1 MGWLPIHKQNHTY
14 SASRGDLRKQLRQA
28 ARGDIEAFKSVSEEY
43 LDFVTEFL
51 IVTGYHEEERIRS
64 YTRQV
69 FQNLW
74 QSIAYF
80 RRVSDFERGLYIFLK
95 QIPVN
100 VAPFQDPLIQKL
112 VLLNSLQRF
121 LVVARDLEQWSS
133 KNLLLATRISKQ
145 ELNSPL
151 FEAWKILVSFRKTD
165 IDFATNTYMERVVE
179 NMEGP
184 FAHADQQKLC
194 KKVKQNPIVSTFK
207 ADCLSLRCEL
217 IEMRQN
223 ARWNPP
229 IKASFFDELVEDIA
243 LIKPLKPEFSERI
256 KNQLSFQCVP
266 H

>member
-1 MGWLPIHKQNHTY
+1 MGWLPIRKTNH
-14 SASRGDLRKQLRQA
+14 SATRGVLRKQLRRA
-28 ARGDIEAFKSVSEEY
+28 ARGNIDAFKSVSDEY

-100 VAPFQDPLIQKL
+100 VAPFQDPLIQRL
-112 VLLNSLQRF
+112 LMLNSLQRF

-133 KNLLLATRISKQ
+133 KNLILATRISRQ
-145 ELNSPL
+145 ELNRPL

-165 IDFATNTYMERVVE
+165 IDFGTNTYMERVVE

-184 FAHADQQKLC
+184 LDHADQQKFS
-194 KKVKQNPIVSTFK
+194 KKVKENPTVSTFK

-223 ARWNPP
+223 ARWDNSL
-229 IKASFFDELVEDIA
+229 KASFFEELVEDIVS
-243 LIKPLKPEFSERI
+243 IKPLKPEFSERI

>member
-1 MGWLPIHKQNHTY
+1 MGCFPIRKNNHSD
-14 SASRGDLRKQLRQA
+14 SAPRGVLRKQIRRA
-28 ARGDIEAFKSVSEEY
+28 GRGDIEAFQAVSNEY

-51 IVTGYHEEERIRS
+51 VVTGYHDRDRIRG

-69 FQNLW
+69 FHNLW

-80 RRVSDFERGLYIFLK
+80 RRVSDFERGLFIFLK

-112 VLLNSLQRF
+112 VLLNALQRF
-121 LVVARDLEQWSS
+121 LVVARDLEHWNS
-133 KNLLLATRISKQ
+133 KNLILATRISKQ
-145 ELNSPL
+145 ELNQPL
-151 FEAWKILVSFRKTD
+151 FEAWKILVSFRTQE
-165 IDFATNTYMERVVE
+165 IDFATNAYMERVVE

-184 FAHADQQKLC
+184 FAQADQQKLC
-194 KKVKQNPIVSTFK
+194 RRVKENPIVASFK
-207 ADCLSLRCEL
+207 ADCLALRCEL

-223 ARWNPP
+223 ARW
-229 IKASFFDELVEDIA
+229 KAANKDAFFTEMAEDIA
-243 LIKPLKPEFSERI
+243 SITPLKPEFSERF

>member
-1 MGWLPIHKQNHTY
+1 MGWLTIHKHNHTD
-14 SASRGDLRKQLRQA
+14 SASRGVLRKHLRRA
-28 ARGDIEAFKSVSEEY
+28 ARGDIEAFKSVSDEY
-43 LDFVTEFL
+43 LDFLTEFL

-64 YTRQV
+64 YTRQI

-80 RRVSDFERGLYIFLK
+80 RRVSDFERGLFIFLK

-112 VLLNSLQRF
+112 VMLNSLQRF

-133 KNLLLATRISKQ
+133 KNMILATRISKQ
-145 ELNSPL
+145 EVNQPL
-151 FEAWKILVSFRKTD
+151 FEAWKILVSFRATD
-165 IDFATNTYMERVVE
+165 IDFATNAYMERVVE

-184 FAHADQQKLC
+184 FAQADQRKLC
-194 KKVKQNPIVSTFK
+194 KKVKENPTVSTFK

-223 ARWNPP
+223 ARWSQTL
-229 IKASFFDELVEDIA
+229 KASFFKEIVEDVA
-243 LIKPLKPEFSERI
+243 QIKPLKPKFSERI